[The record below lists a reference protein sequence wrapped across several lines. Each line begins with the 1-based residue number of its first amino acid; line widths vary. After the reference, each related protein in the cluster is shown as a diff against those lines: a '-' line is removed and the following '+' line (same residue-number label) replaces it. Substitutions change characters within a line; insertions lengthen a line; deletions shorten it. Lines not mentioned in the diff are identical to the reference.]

1 MPLFGGRRSAFNTH
15 TLRTSALALGLAAA
29 MALVSAGAVAQ
40 CREPRP
46 PVFPEFDA
54 ADLSVMEVADKR
66 LQLYIDSAEEYL
78 ECLSEDERK
87 RKIDSVLGHIKEV
100 TASYNNLANNYRKSR
115 AEKLFSTS
123 PE

>member
-1 MPLFGGRRSAFNTH
+1 MRLFGGRKSAVSFRSFCLAV
-15 TLRTSALALGLAAA
+15 ALAA
-29 MALVSAGAVAQ
+29 MSASATAQ

-54 ADLSVMEVADKR
+54 ADLSVMDVADKR

-78 ECLSEDERK
+78 ECLSEEERK
-87 RKIDSVLGHIKEV
+87 RKMDGVLGHIKEV
-100 TASYNNLANNYRKSR
+100 TASYNALANHYRKSR
-115 AEKLFSTS
+115 AEKLFSSS